1 MSFFKC
7 QLSILINEKLKQK
20 NFNSSILILI
30 LKNKKQTK
38 ILLFLVLND
47 FFINL
52 IKLIRKLKKKSLDHF
67 SFKCIYF
74 SLNELVKSIKRF
86 YLFIYYQTILNHDL
100 SLKRALPK
108 KKKDFIE
115 RERMRWGWQFGADP
129 KEGGRWFGADPKE
142 RGRLWFWENGTQSQS
157 QPILDHNGARRSR
170 PQWSSPVLATILA

>member
-7 QLSILINEKLKQK
+7 QLNILINEKLKQK

-115 RERMRWGWQFGADP
+115 RERMR
-129 KEGGRWFGADPKE
+129 
-142 RGRLWFWENGTQSQS
+142 
-157 QPILDHNGARRSR
+157 
-170 PQWSSPVLATILA
+170 